1 MEKTFEFKTRDLEIK
16 FGLRMEIEVLPTD
29 KKDAFVEFKSDASD
43 SDLLIEHNDHRL
55 YITTP
60 DHDFDEDLAEEVRG
74 IHSIGDAFAL
84 LIKKG
89 LQQKSNKFS
98 GQAKIYLPADHLAL
112 YLSAN
117 NAKVAIDA
125 PMQDLELKLNNGSV
139 SVKSALKNLKAKLNS
154 GDLFVYTP
162 LDTCQIKANN
172 ATLEIGAK
180 VRDLEIKTNNGN
192 VQLNAPKESLET
204 CQIKANNTRLDLQTL
219 IEDLDLSL
227 NNGGVKLYAH
237 DHVKSWNVQAN
248 GANITLKKNGVSVSL
263 EGSGGLIGEGKVHL
277 DTSGFVNVVD

>member
-16 FGLRMEIEVLPTD
+16 FGLKMEIEVLTTEQKEPY
-29 KKDAFVEFKSDASD
+29 ALFKSEANEA
-43 SDLLIEHNDHRL
+43 DLLIQNSEHSL

-60 DHDFDEDLAEEVRG
+60 DQGLDADLAEDIKG

-89 LQQKSNKFS
+89 LQTNSKIS
-98 GQAKIYLPADHLAL
+98 GSAKIYLPADHLAL

-117 NAKVAIDA
+117 NAKVAVDA

-172 ATLEIGAK
+172 GTLEIGAR

-204 CQIKANNTRLDLQTL
+204 CQIKGNNTRLDLQTL

-263 EGSGGLIGEGKVHL
+263 DDSGGLIGEGKVHL
-277 DTSGFVNVVD
+277 DTSGFVNVMD